1 MKKNIIVKKNSVTYQ
16 IPPQNVVYME
26 KDLRRIV
33 IHLSGMASSEL
44 VVYGGSRHRENSCL
58 EFYGKFADVIHHLDH
73 RFMFCHR
80 SYIINMDEIIIMS
93 HNQILL
99 SSNEGI
105 YFGKD
110 TYRKAQK
117 TFEEYMQRKRK
128 EFS

>member
-1 MKKNIIVKKNSVTYQ
+1 
-16 IPPQNVVYME
+16 ME
-26 KDLRRIV
+26 KDLRRNV
-33 IHLSGMASSEL
+33 IHLSEMASSEL
-44 VVYGGSRHRENSCL
+44 VVYGSFHDLIPN
-58 EFYGKFADVIHHLDH
+58 LDE
-73 RFMFCHR
+73 RFLYCHR

-93 HNQILL
+93 HNQILH

>member
-1 MKKNIIVKKNSVTYQ
+1 MFEKITKCFCVRQKSWPSCVIIVMQGGLFYEKEHHS
-16 IPPQNVVYME
+16 E

-33 IHLSGMASSEL
+33 IHLSGMESSEL
-44 VVYGGSRHRENSCL
+44 VVYGSFHDLIPN
-58 EFYGKFADVIHHLDH
+58 LDE
-73 RFMFCHR
+73 RFLYCHR

>member
-1 MKKNIIVKKNSVTYQ
+1 MKFSSKIQRCELSPMRKFHPFAVEAQNKGRKIYHLNI
-16 IPPQNVVYME
+16 E

-44 VVYGGSRHRENSCL
+44 VVYGSFHDLIPN
-58 EFYGKFADVIHHLDH
+58 LDE
-73 RFMFCHR
+73 RFLYCHR

>member
-44 VVYGGSRHRENSCL
+44 VVY
-58 EFYGKFADVIHHLDH
+58 
-73 RFMFCHR
+73 CHR

>member
-33 IHLSGMASSEL
+33 IHLSGIASSEL
-44 VVYGGSRHRENSCL
+44 VVYGSFHDLIPN
-58 EFYGKFADVIHHLDH
+58 LDE
-73 RFMFCHR
+73 RFLYCHR

>member
-1 MKKNIIVKKNSVTYQ
+1 MQGGLFYEKEHHSEKEQCYLSNS
-16 IPPQNVVYME
+16 PQNVVYME

-33 IHLSGMASSEL
+33 IHLSGMESSEL
-44 VVYGGSRHRENSCL
+44 VVYGSFHDLIPN
-58 EFYGKFADVIHHLDH
+58 LDE
-73 RFMFCHR
+73 RFLYCHR

>member
-1 MKKNIIVKKNSVTYQ
+1 MRLQNPTKEVFFMKKNIIVKKNSVTYQ

-44 VVYGGSRHRENSCL
+44 VVYGSFHDLIPN
-58 EFYGKFADVIHHLDH
+58 LDE
-73 RFMFCHR
+73 RFLYCHR

>member
-44 VVYGGSRHRENSCL
+44 VVYGSFHDLIPN
-58 EFYGKFADVIHHLDH
+58 LDE
-73 RFMFCHR
+73 RFLYCHR

-99 SSNEGI
+99 SSNEEGSTS
-105 YFGKD
+105 GK
-110 TYRKAQK
+110 TLIGRLRRPLRNICRGREKNFRKTQ
-117 TFEEYMQRKRK
+117 
-128 EFS
+128 

>member
-33 IHLSGMASSEL
+33 I
-44 VVYGGSRHRENSCL
+44 
-58 EFYGKFADVIHHLDH
+58 
-73 RFMFCHR
+73 RFLYCHR

>member
-1 MKKNIIVKKNSVTYQ
+1 MYCNPTVFFMKKNIIVKKNSVTYQ

-44 VVYGGSRHRENSCL
+44 VVYGSFHDLSPN
-58 EFYGKFADVIHHLDH
+58 LDE
-73 RFMFCHR
+73 RFLYCHR

>member
-44 VVYGGSRHRENSCL
+44 VVYGSFHDLIPN
-58 EFYGKFADVIHHLDH
+58 LDE
-73 RFMFCHR
+73 RFLYCHR

-110 TYRKAQK
+110 TYRKVRRPLRNICRGREKNFRK
-117 TFEEYMQRKRK
+117 TQ
-128 EFS
+128 

>member
-44 VVYGGSRHRENSCL
+44 VVYGSFHDLIPN
-58 EFYGKFADVIHHLDH
+58 LDE
-73 RFMFCHR
+73 RFLYCHR
-80 SYIINMDEIIIMS
+80 SYIINMDEIIIM
-93 HNQILL
+93 